1 MLCEI
6 LSVQSVKE
14 AARMK
19 VFEKISDTLYRIEKC
34 LAIILMTVMLLSIA
48 LGVIFRYFLNN
59 PLTWSDELA
68 VYMLIWLTFVGGS
81 MSLKTGR
88 AASLDLVFDRMS
100 ILWKRI
106 FLVIG
111 FATISSFGIIGL
123 MMAIKWISA
132 PTVLTTLSPGLKIS
146 MFLPYLAVP
155 FGFACLT
162 IHALVFFI
170 KSFTY
175 TVDSNEEG
183 GDNA

>member
-1 MLCEI
+1 MN
-6 LSVQSVKE
+6 V
-14 AARMK
+14 M
-19 VFEKISDTLYRIEKC
+19 EKISDALYRIEKW
-34 LAIILMTVMLLSIA
+34 LAIVLMTVMLVSIA

-88 AASLDLVFDRMS
+88 AAKLDLVFDYMS
-100 ILWKRI
+100 LLWKRI

-111 FATISSFGIIGL
+111 FAAILAFGIVGL
-123 MMAIKWISA
+123 IMAIKWISA
-132 PTVLTTLSPGLKIS
+132 PTVLTTISPGLKIS

-162 IHALVFFI
+162 IHALVFFC

-175 TVDSNEEG
+175 NVDSNEEG
-183 GDNA
+183 GNNT